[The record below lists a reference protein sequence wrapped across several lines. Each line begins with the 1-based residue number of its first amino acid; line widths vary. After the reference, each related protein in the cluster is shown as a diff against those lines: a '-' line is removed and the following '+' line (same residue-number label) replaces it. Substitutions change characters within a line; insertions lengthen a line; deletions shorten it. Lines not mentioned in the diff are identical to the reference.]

1 MFQIFVSL
9 FPCFSVSFPCFPVS
23 GKQGNRETAFLILKG
38 KQGNKE
44 TAIVKIRE
52 TGKQFPCFPLVVFS
66 LKYPKNGSRTYIS
79 HKFVVLKL
87 NVPEKSRIFVN
98 KISLVLEQIQFLC
111 SIKV

>member
-1 MFQIFVSL
+1 MGDVASVFQIFVAL

-52 TGKQFPCFPLVVFS
+52 TGKQFPCFPLVVF
-66 LKYPKNGSRTYIS
+66 
-79 HKFVVLKL
+79 FV
-87 NVPEKSRIFVN
+87 
-98 KISLVLEQIQFLC
+98 KIPQKWF
-111 SIKV
+111 